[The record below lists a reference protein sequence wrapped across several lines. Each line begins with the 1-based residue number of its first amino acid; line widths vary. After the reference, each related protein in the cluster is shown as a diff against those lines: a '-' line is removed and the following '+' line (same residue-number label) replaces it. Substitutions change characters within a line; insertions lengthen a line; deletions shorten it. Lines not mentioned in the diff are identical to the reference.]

1 MEMSSC
7 VGCERCRQ
15 DKVCSRFDDDL
26 TPYYPKISSA
36 EGMVLVSPVYNYN
49 VTAWMKAFIDRL
61 YCFYDFD
68 NEQPRGWSSRLA
80 GQGKAAALAIVAEQ
94 MEPKDM
100 GVTMEAMRMPM
111 EAFGYRIAGE
121 LVVPGVFKAGA
132 VSERAGVLEGAAEL
146 GRQLAAE
153 IQKIST

>member
-1 MEMSSC
+1 
-7 VGCERCRQ
+7 
-15 DKVCSRFDDDL
+15 VCTRFTDDL
-26 TPYYPKISSA
+26 TPYYPQISLA
-36 EGMVLVSPVYNYN
+36 EGLVLVTPVYNYN

-68 NEQPRGWSSRLA
+68 NEHPRGWTSRLA

-100 GVTMEAMRMPM
+100 GVTMEAMRMTM

-121 LVVPGVFKAGA
+121 LAVPGVFETGV
-132 VSERAGVLEGAAEL
+132 VSERPGVIEEAAEL
-146 GRQLAAE
+146 GRKLAAE
-153 IQKIST
+153 LRGET